1 MVCMTGGRAVV
12 EALIRQGVDR
22 VFGIPGVHT
31 MEIYDELYERRDE
44 ITHVV
49 SRHEG
54 GAGFMADG
62 YARVSGRI
70 GVCLVITGPGVTNAT
85 TALGQAYS
93 DSSPVLLISSQ
104 NDTEHMDRDVGA
116 LHQLKDQLSVTD
128 GCTAWTRRVLD
139 PAEIPQAIA
148 DASEYLRTHRPQPV
162 HIDIPTDVLEAEA
175 EMSFDDGGRCADPFQ
190 PAPAQMKQAVEMLAD
205 AKRPLIWVGGGAA
218 GASEE
223 ITGIAEELD
232 AAVVMTCAG
241 KGVVREDHPLNIGS
255 RLRGDDERVVQ
266 DFVATGDV
274 VLVIGSELG
283 VVDTLGGK
291 VNLPPRMI
299 RVDLEAP
306 GGDKLYRPTLQIRS
320 DARIF
325 CQDLLRRLREFPAEE
340 KLGAGDSYRSEIAE
354 VQDALDAHP
363 SDDGG
368 LRAIIDVMRQSLA
381 EQDVVVCDMT
391 MLCYRATAL
400 YPAYAPNT
408 FLFPRGFGTLGWG
421 LPAAIGAK
429 MGNPGHQVV
438 AVCGDGGLMFTV
450 QELATAVKYRLPIAV
465 LLMNNES
472 YGVVDKNMCARY
484 DRAIGCDI
492 VNPDFVQMA
501 ESFGARGRRLED
513 AAELPA
519 ALNEAFSADGPTIIE
534 FRVDF

>member
-1 MVCMTGGRAVV
+1 MARMTGGRAVV
-12 EALIRQGVDR
+12 EALIREGVDR

-31 MEIYDELYERRDE
+31 MEIYDELYERRDD

-62 YARVSGRI
+62 YARASGEI

-93 DSSPVLLISSQ
+93 DSSPVLMISSQ

-128 GCTAWTRRVLD
+128 GCTAWTRRVMD
-139 PAEIPQAIA
+139 PADIPEAIS
-148 DASEYLRTHRPQPV
+148 DAAAYLRTHRPRPV
-162 HIDIPTDVLEAEA
+162 HIDIPTDVLESEA
-175 EMSFDDGGRCADPFQ
+175 EISFADSGRTAEQFAPS
-190 PAPAQMKQAVEMLAD
+190 PARMDQAVQMLAD
-205 AKRPLIWVGGGAA
+205 AERPLIWVGGGATGA
-218 GASEE
+218 GEE
-223 ITGIAEELD
+223 ITELAEMLD

-266 DFVATGDV
+266 DFVATGDI

-283 VVDTLGGK
+283 VVDTMGGQ
-291 VNLPPRMI
+291 VQLSERMI
-299 RVDLEAP
+299 RVDVDAP
-306 GGDKLYRPTLQIRS
+306 GGDKLYRPELEIRS

-325 CQDLLRRLREFPAEE
+325 CRQLLQRLRDLPEDDF
-340 KLGAGDSYRSEIAE
+340 GAGDSFRAEISA
-354 VQDALDAHP
+354 VQDALETEPA
-363 SDDGG
+363 DDGG
-368 LRAIIDVMRQSLA
+368 PRPIIDSLRQSLGD
-381 EQDVVVCDMT
+381 EDIVVCDMT

-408 FLFPRGFGTLGWG
+408 LLFPRGFGTLGWG
-421 LPAAIGAK
+421 LPAAVGVQMGAP
-429 MGNPGHQVV
+429 NRQVV
-438 AVCGDGGLMFTV
+438 TVCGDGGFMFTV
-450 QELATAVKYRLPIAV
+450 QELATAVKYQLPIAI
-465 LLMNNES
+465 LLMNNDS
-472 YGVVDKNMCARY
+472 YGVVDKNMRHRY

-492 VNPDFVQMA
+492 ANPDFMQMA
-501 ESFGARGRRLED
+501 ESFGIAARRLND
-513 AAELPA
+513 ASELPA
-519 ALNEAFSADGPTIIE
+519 ALEEAADADGPTLIE
-534 FRVDF
+534 FCVDF